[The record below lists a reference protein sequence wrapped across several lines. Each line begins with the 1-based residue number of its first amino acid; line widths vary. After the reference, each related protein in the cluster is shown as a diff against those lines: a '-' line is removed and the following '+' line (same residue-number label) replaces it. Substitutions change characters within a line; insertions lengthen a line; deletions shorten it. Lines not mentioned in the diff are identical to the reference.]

1 MENTINIKDQKKEM
15 NREKKNW
22 TTKTFVI
29 GGILGTIIGLLGAY
43 ILIQN
48 SDEDSTNNL
57 TPATGLQL
65 GLGIL
70 GVLRVLTH

>member
-1 MENTINIKDQKKEM
+1 MKNSPETNIRKQEM
-15 NREKKNW
+15 NQEKKNW
-22 TTKTFVI
+22 TIKTFVI
-29 GGILGTIIGLLGAY
+29 GGILGTIIGLVGAY
-43 ILIQN
+43 IFIQN
-48 SDEDSTNNL
+48 LDEDNTNNL

>member
-1 MENTINIKDQKKEM
+1 MENSVKNVNQKQEM

-22 TTKTFVI
+22 TTRTFVI
-29 GGILGTIIGLLGAY
+29 GGILGTIIGLIGAY

-48 SDEDSTNNL
+48 TDEDSTNNL